1 MNTNEFDEES
11 FNMDDLEDDK
21 ELQAELRMMGW
32 SDDVPASAID
42 RIQEKKQK
50 KAPPTNHPKTITAIK
65 EVEKNFVMPDVE
77 SFDEDNI
84 EFTEED
90 MMDPDL
96 LSQLQALNGDDTGND
111 LMNVEDENQCEN
123 ENEDEDED
131 ENIKVNDENHDQL
144 NNVVLETRSIAYN
157 VQQTLDSTVAIGA
170 LKASKIGKF

>member
-1 MNTNEFDEES
+1 MMNTNEFDEES

-50 KAPPTNHPKTITAIK
+50 KAPPTKPPKTITAVK
-65 EVEKNFVMPDVE
+65 EVERTFVMPDVE

-96 LSQLQALNGDDTGND
+96 LSQLQALNGDDTGDD
-111 LMNVEDENQCEN
+111 LMNVEDENES
-123 ENEDEDED
+123 EDEDED
-131 ENIKVNDENHDQL
+131 RNENDENDDQL
-144 NNVVLETRSIAYN
+144 NNAVLETRSTAIN
-157 VQQTLDSTVAIGA
+157 IQQTLDSTVAIGA
-170 LKASKIGKF
+170 SKASKIGKF